1 MPYRKHFGL
10 TRHPFDKDLAEGDL
24 FETTA
29 LAELTARLRHLLDMR
44 GIGLVT
50 GESGSGKT
58 TACRQLVANLNTGL
72 HRVLYVS
79 LTTRRRS
86 ETDVVFAGIWWCPGV
101 LRGHGT
107 CGVESSGRGA

>member
-10 TRHPFDKDLAEGDL
+10 TRHPFDKDLAETDL

-58 TACRQLVANLNTGL
+58 TAYRRLVAGLNTGL
-72 HRVLYVS
+72 HRGVADYRSAVNDARRVVGE
-79 LTTRRRS
+79 LTELAR
-86 ETDVVFAGIWWCPGV
+86 
-101 LRGHGT
+101 
-107 CGVESSGRGA
+107 